1 MESIISHKKVLF
13 YEAKSH
19 CRHKLILDLFLKQL
33 DLESF
38 KNKSFEEIFLEIKK
52 FKQEKVRKGSIG
64 NLTIYDIA
72 SDISRYYGNIIEKV
86 YIIGSGPKRAIKLL
100 DIKKHFDKVLYG
112 NSSAKSCLEMALLDL
127 HTQEAGIPL
136 WQFLRIRLGNKIK
149 DEPHPLSLLRMLGG
163 SFDKEVADAK
173 KFHDEGY
180 RHWKIKVGL
189 LSLNA
194 DLDRIEFLCNLLK
207 GDTVSV
213 DANGAFGLEDAI
225 SFCTSEK
232 TKELTFAEQLISPD
246 SPMQDFMMLK
256 SKSKLPIG
264 LDESI
269 HGKKELERFVAAGSM
284 DGASLKLIKTG
295 GLLEALTCASFLES
309 NNLKLNL
316 ACKVAETSI
325 GAAATAA
332 LGFALDKLE
341 WGFSMSNQYLEF
353 DVCERALRG
362 QNGSL
367 FHHQLGQH
375 GIGVVPDPY
384 RLQQFLAKSY
394 SPIAC

>member
-1 MESIISHKKVLF
+1 MKISQARIYPLSIPLVEPIKMSGETINFASTIVLQLQDSAGKTGWG
-13 YEAKSH
+13 EASVAP
-19 CRHKLILDLFLKQL
+19 LMTGETLDSLMA
-33 DLESF
+33 S
-38 KNKSFEEIFLEIKK
+38 IKYLVSNSK
-52 FKQEKVRKGSIG
+52 Y
-64 NLTIYDIA
+64 LTWDNPGEY
-72 SDISRYYGNIIEKV
+72 
-86 YIIGSGPKRAIKLL
+86 
-100 DIKKHFDKVLYG
+100 KKHFDKVLYG

-309 NNLKLNL
+309 NHLKLNL

>member
-1 MESIISHKKVLF
+1 MKISQARIYPLSIPLVEPIKMSGETIIFASTIVLQLQDSAGKTGWG
-13 YEAKSH
+13 EASVAP
-19 CRHKLILDLFLKQL
+19 LMTGETLDSLMA
-33 DLESF
+33 S
-38 KNKSFEEIFLEIKK
+38 IKYLVSNSK
-52 FKQEKVRKGSIG
+52 Y
-64 NLTIYDIA
+64 LTWDNPDEY
-72 SDISRYYGNIIEKV
+72 
-86 YIIGSGPKRAIKLL
+86 
-100 DIKKHFDKVLYG
+100 KKHFDKVLYG

-309 NNLKLNL
+309 NQLKLNL

>member
-1 MESIISHKKVLF
+1 MKISQARIYPLSIPLVEPIKMSGETIIFASTIVLQLQDSAGKTGWG
-13 YEAKSH
+13 EASVAP
-19 CRHKLILDLFLKQL
+19 LMTGETLDSLMA
-33 DLESF
+33 S
-38 KNKSFEEIFLEIKK
+38 IKYLVSNSK
-52 FKQEKVRKGSIG
+52 Y
-64 NLTIYDIA
+64 LTWDNPDEY
-72 SDISRYYGNIIEKV
+72 
-86 YIIGSGPKRAIKLL
+86 
-100 DIKKHFDKVLYG
+100 KKHFDKVLYG

-127 HTQEAGIPL
+127 YTQEAGIPL

-163 SFDKEVADAK
+163 SFDKEIADAK

-309 NNLKLNL
+309 NHLKLNL

>member
-1 MESIISHKKVLF
+1 MKISQARIYPLSIPLVEPIKMSGETIIFASTIVLQLQDSAGKTGWGEASVAPLMTGETLDSLMASIMYLVSNSKYLTWDNPDEYKK
-13 YEAKSH
+13 Y
-19 CRHKLILDLFLKQL
+19 
-33 DLESF
+33 
-38 KNKSFEEIFLEIKK
+38 
-52 FKQEKVRKGSIG
+52 
-64 NLTIYDIA
+64 
-72 SDISRYYGNIIEKV
+72 
-86 YIIGSGPKRAIKLL
+86 
-100 DIKKHFDKVLYG
+100 FDKVLYG

-127 HTQEAGIPL
+127 HTQEARIPL
-136 WQFLRIRLGNKIK
+136 WQFLRIRLGNKIEV
-149 DEPHPLSLLRMLGG
+149 EPHPLSLLRMLGG

-189 LSLNA
+189 LPLNA

-213 DANGAFGLEDAI
+213 DANGAFCLEDAI

-269 HGKKELERFVAAGSM
+269 HGKKELERFVAAGLM

-309 NNLKLNL
+309 NRLKLNL

-362 QNGSL
+362 QNGLL

>member
-1 MESIISHKKVLF
+1 MKISQARIYPLSIPLVEPIKMSGETIIFASTIVLQLQDSAGKTGWG
-13 YEAKSH
+13 EASVAP
-19 CRHKLILDLFLKQL
+19 LMTGETLDSLMA
-33 DLESF
+33 S
-38 KNKSFEEIFLEIKK
+38 IKYLVSNSK
-52 FKQEKVRKGSIG
+52 Y
-64 NLTIYDIA
+64 LTWDNPDEY
-72 SDISRYYGNIIEKV
+72 
-86 YIIGSGPKRAIKLL
+86 
-100 DIKKHFDKVLYG
+100 KKHFDKVLYG

-309 NNLKLNL
+309 NQLKLNL

-394 SPIAC
+394 SPISC

>member
-1 MESIISHKKVLF
+1 MKISQARIYPLSIPLVEPIKMSGETIIFASTIVLQLQDSAGKTGWG
-13 YEAKSH
+13 EASVAP
-19 CRHKLILDLFLKQL
+19 LMTGETLDSLMA
-33 DLESF
+33 S
-38 KNKSFEEIFLEIKK
+38 IKYLVSNSK
-52 FKQEKVRKGSIG
+52 Y
-64 NLTIYDIA
+64 LTWDNPDEY
-72 SDISRYYGNIIEKV
+72 
-86 YIIGSGPKRAIKLL
+86 
-100 DIKKHFDKVLYG
+100 KKHFDKVLYG

-225 SFCTSEK
+225 SFCISEK

-309 NNLKLNL
+309 NHLKLNL